1 MGRCS
6 PSGGRTYR
14 GRAGEC
20 PRTFAGFVDPR
31 SDIGQPNLRRGRRLV
46 NGKVESTNGG
56 KIDRGKASECSR
68 TFVGFVGRRGGL
80 RPRRANGLAKYIV
93 RRWHKRFSTEKTIPP
108 WNRSGKAEVI
118 STASNFRM
126 SAAPIN
132 SYPGIH
138 AGAPLFRNYNGRSKE
153 ALELF

>member
-1 MGRCS
+1 MNGAVKH

-31 SDIGQPNLRRGRRLV
+31 SDIGPRRGF
-46 NGKVESTNGG
+46 GS
-56 KIDRGKASECSR
+56 
-68 TFVGFVGRRGGL
+68 
-80 RPRRANGLAKYIV
+80 AKDAV

-138 AGAPLFRNYNGRSKE
+138 AGAPLFHNYNGRSKE
-153 ALELF
+153 GIDFLDL